1 MGVVNER
8 TFRVATSRHRYILFL
23 LPGAGQPSP
32 SVLNHKFTSELGIVM
47 PVETGI
53 QELGKSLDSGS
64 QAALRPL
71 PGMTDP

>member
-1 MGVVNER
+1 
-8 TFRVATSRHRYILFL
+8 
-23 LPGAGQPSP
+23 
-32 SVLNHKFTSELGIVM
+32 M

-71 PGMTDP
+71 PGMTENKAAH